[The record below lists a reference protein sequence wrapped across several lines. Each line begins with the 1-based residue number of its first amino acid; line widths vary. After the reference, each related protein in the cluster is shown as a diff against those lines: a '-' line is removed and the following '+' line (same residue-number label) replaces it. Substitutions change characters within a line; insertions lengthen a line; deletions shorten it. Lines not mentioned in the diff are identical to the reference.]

1 MKQVKLIQTR
11 YNGSHTKV
19 IETNELDVFDTEAD
33 ALDYLVKRDY
43 KFDTVANAYIRGN
56 ALQAPVTIEA
66 TLDRGIFDIRSF
78 V

>member
-1 MKQVKLIQTR
+1 MKQFKLIQTR
-11 YNGSHTKV
+11 YNGSRTKV
-19 IETNELDVFDTEAD
+19 LETNQLDLFTTEAE
-33 ALDYLVKRDY
+33 ALDYLDKRDY

-66 TLDRGIFDIRSF
+66 TPDRGLFDIRTF